1 MQFST
6 PVSLSDFSFRLNPA
20 SGGVVIGSCFAEYIG
35 ERLQKTLSKGQVVV
49 NPFGVQYNPMS
60 IAIALNDLMREEP
73 LEDKYYFEGR
83 DDLWHSWMHSGAFS
97 ASTRE
102 ACVEMVEAAREE
114 ATTML
119 RKADFLMV
127 TFGTSRVYRH
137 LEGGGLVSNCHKEP
151 AAIFREEDVSFLELE
166 RVWRGLHRALH
177 GFNPHLQI
185 VFTVSPYR
193 YAKYGMHASQV
204 SKAKL
209 LLLIDALQSRLDNI
223 HYFPAYEI
231 VLDELRDYR
240 FFKADMLH
248 PNEQAI
254 DYVWE
259 RWQEVAFTPEL
270 HAFASERQALQR
282 DLAHRPLH
290 PDSEA
295 HRKFTENLRHRLE
308 VFEQKWGVSAN

>member
-1 MQFST
+1 M
-6 PVSLSDFSFRLNPA
+6 
-20 SGGVVIGSCFAEYIG
+20 GSCFAEHIG
-35 ERLQKTLSKGQVVV
+35 ERLQKTLPKGQVVV

-73 LEDKYYFEGR
+73 LEDKNYFEGR
-83 DDLWHSWMHSGAFS
+83 DGFWHSWMHSGAFS

-151 AAIFREEDVSFLELE
+151 TSTFREEDVSFLELE
-166 RVWRGLHRALH
+166 RVWRGLHHELH

-185 VFTVSPYR
+185 LFTVSPYR

-209 LLLIDALQSRLDNI
+209 MLLIDALQSRLDNI

-248 PNEQAI
+248 PSEQAI

-259 RWQEVAFTPEL
+259 RWQEVAFMPEL
-270 HAFASERQALQR
+270 QTFAAERQALLR

-290 PDSEA
+290 PDSNA
-295 HRKFTENLRHRLE
+295 YRQFAENLLHRLE